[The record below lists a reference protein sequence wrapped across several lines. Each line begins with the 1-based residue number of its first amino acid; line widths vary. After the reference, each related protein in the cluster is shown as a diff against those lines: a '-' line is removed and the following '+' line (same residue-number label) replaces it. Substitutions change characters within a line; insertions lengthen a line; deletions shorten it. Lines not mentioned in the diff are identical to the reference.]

1 MVRMIGAMP
10 AVAVRQQQ
18 RRHVKQEELKH
29 RPTTLTIDAS
39 AGFPV
44 RPQGGRR
51 GLPTPV
57 RSPKASPRTTPQA
70 SPAASPKQSPV
81 ISPKTQQKQSGTH
94 GCGHR
99 CVHGYLCGRVS
110 LLHISVVCVLL
121 GIILLV
127 VGLVQLAPGAATVF
141 DSGLPPGS
149 EINKYA
155 IIGAGTGFLG
165 LGFLLLIVLCACQKN
180 THRRRRPP
188 PHLIQSWGRKKSK
201 RKPGNV
207 YSMDCVT
214 SLSMSKAHPNH
225 KGKTG
230 SGRSSKGHCKGHGRQ
245 MQVQT
250 VEGAAVTGGE
260 QQQEQGDR
268 SQPNVELRAV
278 NEKDISLEGF
288 VKSPSESD
296 ALIQSCSTR
305 RQ

>member
-39 AGFPV
+39 AGFPAERAFGV

-245 MQVQT
+245 MQVHT
-250 VEGAAVTGGE
+250 IEGAVA
-260 QQQEQGDR
+260 
-268 SQPNVELRAV
+268 A
-278 NEKDISLEGF
+278 
-288 VKSPSESD
+288 
-296 ALIQSCSTR
+296 STSR
-305 RQ
+305 EYRQ